1 MLLAVAAQ
9 IRARGDR
16 PGMPALRAAVE
27 AARASVAGLVT
38 GPLPE
43 PAAAAVLAVAALAAR
58 SGAVPVRHDGAQQR
72 DLAMRGPGHLNVR
85 VG

>member
-1 MLLAVAAQ
+1 MGHIPMIITASGAADNECEDVAVAAR

-38 GPLPE
+38 GPLPD
-43 PAAAAVLAVAALAAR
+43 PATAAVQAIAALGAR
-58 SGAVPVRHDGAQQR
+58 SGAVPVQHDGA
-72 DLAMRGPGHLNVR
+72 
-85 VG
+85 